1 MKYILI
7 TFAALILFGF
17 FSCDV
22 IESGY
27 REDPKTIAPA
37 GDTVRKILLEEYTGF
52 KCGFCPPANQ
62 KALDIYDLYK
72 GRVVIMTVHA
82 GSLAEPDS
90 KHTYDF
96 TTEAGDELY
105 EEFGEPANPAGLVNR
120 TEYDGSLIL
129 KQDKWETAVSQFVED
144 KPQMM
149 IEIENSYKGI
159 ARLIE
164 TDVKIKYL
172 VRGSANHR
180 LSVVIVE
187 DSIVQF
193 QKWYG
198 HQPTDIEDYVHNHIL
213 RAAVNGTWGEP
224 LGEAAAGGF
233 VEKTF
238 SFVVPEDEDGNP
250 LWRPEKIKIIAFVH
264 NLGSGSYEVLQVEEK
279 GLIE

>member
-1 MKYILI
+1 MKYILF
-7 TFAALILFGF
+7 TLTALLSLGI

-22 IESGY
+22 IESDY
-27 REDPKTIAPA
+27 REDPKSIAPA

-62 KALDIYDLYK
+62 KALDIYELYK

-96 TTEAGDELY
+96 TTTAGDELY

-120 TEYDGSLIL
+120 TEYEGSLIL
-129 KQDKWETAVSQFVED
+129 KQDKWETAVSQFVEE

-149 IEIENSYKGI
+149 IEIENSYTDI

-172 VRGSANHR
+172 VQGSANHR
-180 LSVVIVE
+180 LSIVIVE
-187 DSIVQF
+187 DSIVQY

-213 RAAVNGTWGEP
+213 RATVNGTWGETF
-224 LGEAAAGGF
+224 GEAQEGSV

-238 SFVVPEDEDGNP
+238 SYVIPEDDDGNP
-250 LWRPEKIKIIAFVH
+250 LWHPEKIKIIAFVH
-264 NLGSGSYEVLQVEEK
+264 NLQSGSYEVLQVEEK
-279 GLIE
+279 ELLE